1 MRLNKKR
8 IAVLIKRYLNQKK
21 DVLTPKQRK
30 MISIVRKT
38 VNNPKS
44 SLTVDP
50 MTGTCYSEC
59 NEYYIILTIR
69 NIDIYG
75 KLNDYVDI
83 DYTIG
88 EKLVKFFY
96 SKVSERRVAKETIYK
111 NRTISKLDE
120 IYAEVSKV
128 DKNGDGSVFNDL
140 LMDKLKNKIK
150 EK

>member
-1 MRLNKKR
+1 MKLNKKR
-8 IAVLIKRYLNQKK
+8 IIVLIKRYLNQKK

-44 SLTVDP
+44 TLTVDP

-59 NEYYIILTIR
+59 NDYYIILTIR

-75 KLNDYVDI
+75 TLNDYVDI
-83 DYTIG
+83 DYANG

-96 SKVSERRVAKETIYK
+96 TKVSERRIAKETIYK
-111 NRTISKLDE
+111 NRTLSKLDK
-120 IYAEVSKV
+120 IYYEVSET
-128 DKNGDGSVFNDL
+128 DGSVFGDL
-140 LMDKLKNKIK
+140 TKKNKK
-150 EK
+150 

>member
-1 MRLNKKR
+1 MKLNKKR
-8 IAVLIKRYLNQKK
+8 IAVLLKRYLNQKK
-21 DVLTPKQRK
+21 EPLTPKQRK

-44 SLTVDP
+44 TLTVDP

-59 NEYYIILTIR
+59 NDYYIILTIR

-75 KLNDYVDI
+75 TLNDYVDI
-83 DYTIG
+83 EYTSG

-111 NRTISKLDE
+111 NRTLSKLDK
-120 IYAEVSKV
+120 IYSEVSKSVKKV
-128 DKNGDGSVFNDL
+128 DYDNL
-140 LMDKLKNKIK
+140 LMEKLKK
-150 EK
+150 